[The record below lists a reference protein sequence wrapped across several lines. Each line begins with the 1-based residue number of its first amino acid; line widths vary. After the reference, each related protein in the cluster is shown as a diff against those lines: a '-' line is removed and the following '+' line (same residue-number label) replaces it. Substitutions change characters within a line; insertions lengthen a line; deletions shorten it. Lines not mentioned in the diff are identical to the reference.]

1 MVKRSFASLKRSI
14 NNLNRKKQKIQE
26 EIALAEEKFE
36 SVINLK
42 DSPNSRERLVYL
54 SAELELKNLRYSLAY
69 TNTLLTTTTYE
80 LEELQGY
87 KQTPIKSETAYE
99 PGE

>member
-14 NNLNRKKQKIQE
+14 NSLNRKKQKIQE

-42 DSPNSRERLVYL
+42 WH
-54 SAELELKNLRYSLAY
+54 
-69 TNTLLTTTTYE
+69 
-80 LEELQGY
+80 
-87 KQTPIKSETAYE
+87 
-99 PGE
+99 